1 MFGGI
6 RATGLETFVEQG
18 RKSFNLTCS
27 TGTWLIPFI
36 VCFICIQF
44 VTLVYFPVF
53 FLMRYFLWTDTV
65 LTKGVIIAVVKRG
78 YTLGPILNVQRYNLC
93 DLITCPVA
101 PGSFVI
107 TFRKLYPVG
116 IKVSFSLHFILVV
129 FKIALHDLVSKKLFV
144 IWWIFNKTVRLHHNE
159 FAQ

>member
-1 MFGGI
+1 MAISHVHPMFLLVLSLFFLPILLAQTAFITNCSPVFGGI

-27 TGTWLIPFI
+27 
-36 VCFICIQF
+36 
-44 VTLVYFPVF
+44 
-53 FLMRYFLWTDTV
+53 TDTV

-116 IKVSFSLHFILVV
+116 IKWHIETKIIVNGVPVPADGSLCVDIDDYYFP
-129 FKIALHDLVSKKLFV
+129 
-144 IWWIFNKTVRLHHNE
+144 
-159 FAQ
+159 

>member
-1 MFGGI
+1 MAISHVHPMFLLVLSLFFLPILLAQTAFITNCSPVFGGI

-27 TGTWLIPFI
+27 I
-36 VCFICIQF
+36 
-44 VTLVYFPVF
+44 
-53 FLMRYFLWTDTV
+53 DTV

-78 YTLGPILNVQRYNLC
+78 YNLGPILNVQRYNLC

-116 IKVSFSLHFILVV
+116 IKWHIDTKIVLNAGPGKIVNGVRVPADGSLCVDIDDYYFP
-129 FKIALHDLVSKKLFV
+129 
-144 IWWIFNKTVRLHHNE
+144 
-159 FAQ
+159 